1 MRLPALWI
9 VASFAGG
16 IAVAMRGPGSVRL
29 WCSAAAVALALGGVL
44 VWRSK
49 TRAAWALALVAW
61 AAVGGLAGTV
71 ERASV
76 PVNHVTRL
84 IAEGRLDTTAPLRW
98 QGRLREDPMA
108 LPWGRRYEI
117 DLEQVEAGGV
127 STPVSGGL
135 RLSLYGAEHFRGAPW
150 GLRAGDRVEAL
161 VRARPPRNFLDPG
174 AFDERGYLA
183 RQKIDL
189 TGSLRSGELLQ
200 LVDRPR
206 PTLAQRLARIRGT
219 LLARLD
225 ALFPG
230 EPQRAAVLR
239 AMLLGDRSFVD
250 SQVVTAFQK
259 TAAYHVLVV
268 AGLHVGALVV
278 FFLWAG
284 RKLRFG
290 VFATSV
296 LTLIALA
303 AYVGVVQDR
312 PPIFRAALMAAFYLC
327 ARPLF
332 RRIELLNTVALAAL
346 AILFWRPSS
355 LGDSSFE
362 LSFVAAGVIAGLAVP
377 WMERTSAPYEQGL
390 RHLGDVTRD
399 AQHPPKVAQFR
410 IDLRAAAARV
420 ASHAPAW
427 LAPRAGRFV
436 AMPVRAGLRLWEIV
450 LLSAVIQWGMMPLL
464 AMDFHRVSLAG
475 PLSNI
480 PAVILTGF
488 IVPLGFLALL
498 ATFAW
503 ARLAG
508 VFAKAL
514 GFCTGMLI
522 ATVEWFSGL
531 PHVSYRIPGPPA
543 WLWVAFF
550 AAFVA
555 LAAGVR
561 AAAARRQNRLARRQ
575 LSPPVAPIEWAS
587 AAALAA
593 LTVLVA
599 THPFRPELDAGQLE
613 VTVLDVGQGDS
624 IFAAFPGGR
633 TMLVDGG
640 GLSGSEWVG
649 GYRSGTDIGE
659 QVVSPYLWSRG
670 LKRLDVVALTH
681 ADHDHLDGLYS
692 VLENFPVR
700 ELWIGGDDPKPE
712 FQRLVEEARSR
723 GVVIVRQSEGG
734 RFEWQGVEGSI
745 LWPPDGASA
754 GKSNNNSLVMRLSD
768 GRTNFLLTGDIEKQ
782 AEEGLLAQQSREPL
796 AADFLKVPHHGSK
809 TSSSEAFLEAVT
821 PHFAAVSVGESNAFG
836 HPAEEVVERYRQDGV
851 DLLRTDREGAITALS
866 DGQRLSVRAYATG
879 TADLA
884 TEFESPRN
892 ASPRQ
897 ASAPSGQAQTR

>member
-1 MRLPALWI
+1 MKLPALWI
-9 VASFAGG
+9 AASFAAG
-16 IAVAMRGPGSVRL
+16 IAAGTRWPSPVKFWIAT
-29 WCSAAAVALALGGVL
+29 AAAAMLLGGVL
-44 VWRSK
+44 LWRSK
-49 TRAAWALALVAW
+49 THAAWALALVAW
-61 AAVGGLAGTV
+61 AALGGLAIGV
-71 ERASV
+71 ERTAV
-76 PVNHVTRL
+76 PANHVTRL
-84 IAEGRLDTTAPLRW
+84 ISEGRLDTTEPLRW

-117 DLEQVEAGGV
+117 DLEQVEIGNAQM
-127 STPVSGGL
+127 PVSGGL
-135 RLSLYGAEHFRGAPW
+135 RLNLYGAGHFEGAPR

-174 AFDERGYLA
+174 AFDERGYLE

-206 PTLAQRLARIRGT
+206 PTFAQRLARIRGT

-230 EPQRAAVLR
+230 APQRAAVLR

-250 SQVVTAFQK
+250 SEVVTAFQK

-278 FFLWAG
+278 FFLWVC
-284 RKLRFG
+284 RKLRFT
-290 VFATSV
+290 VFATSL
-296 LTLIALA
+296 LTILALA

-346 AILFWRPSS
+346 AILFFKPGS
-355 LGDSSFE
+355 LADSSFE

-377 WMERTSAPYEQGL
+377 WMERTSAPYHQGL

-410 IDLRAAAARV
+410 IDLRTVTTRI
-420 ASHAPAW
+420 ASHLPRW
-427 LAPRAGRFV
+427 LAPRAAKF
-436 AMPVRAGLRLWEIV
+436 ATAPVRVGLRLWEIV

-503 ARLAG
+503 ARLASLL
-508 VFAKAL
+508 AKAL
-514 GFCTGMLI
+514 GFCAGLLLAI
-522 ATVEWFSGL
+522 VEWFSRL

-543 WLWVAFF
+543 WLWLAFF

-555 LAAGVR
+555 LAAGAR
-561 AAAARRQNRLARRQ
+561 AAAARRNNRIARRQ
-575 LSPPVAPIEWAS
+575 LSPPIAPIEWAS
-587 AAALAA
+587 AAVLAA

-599 THPFRPELDAGQLE
+599 THPFRPNLDRGRLE

-633 TMLVDGG
+633 TMLIDGG

-649 GYRSGTDIGE
+649 GYRSGTDVGE
-659 QVVSPYLWSRG
+659 EVVSPYLWSRG

-692 VLENFPVR
+692 VLENFRVG
-700 ELWIGGDDPKPE
+700 ELWVGSDDQRPA
-712 FQRLVEEARSR
+712 FQRLLAEARAR
-723 GVVIVRQSEGG
+723 GVVIIHKARGA
-734 RFEWQGVEGSI
+734 RFDWQGVEGDV
-745 LWPPDGASA
+745 LWPPNEAPAEKSA
-754 GKSNNNSLVMRLSD
+754 NNNSLVLRLAD
-768 GRTNFLLTGDIEKQ
+768 GRDHFLLTGDIEKQ
-782 AEEGLLAQQSREPL
+782 AEEQLVAEQAQEPL

-809 TSSSEAFLEAVT
+809 TSSTEAFLQAVE
-821 PHFAAVSVGESNAFG
+821 PHFAVVSVGESNAFG
-836 HPAEEVVERYRQDGV
+836 HPAPEIVERYQRDGV
-851 DLLRTDREGAITALS
+851 RLLRTDRDGAITALT
-866 DGQRLSVRAYATG
+866 DGQNLSVHAFAER
-879 TADLA
+879 
-884 TEFESPRN
+884 
-892 ASPRQ
+892 
-897 ASAPSGQAQTR
+897 

>member
-1 MRLPALWI
+1 MKLPALWI
-9 VASFAGG
+9 VAAFAVG
-16 IAVAMRGPGSVRL
+16 IAIATRWPGPLKL
-29 WCSAAAVALALGGVL
+29 WLTTAVAAMLLGTVSL
-44 VWRSK
+44 WRSR
-49 TRAAWALALVAW
+49 THAAWVLALVAW
-61 AAVGGLAGTV
+61 AALGGLATAM
-71 ERASV
+71 ERVGV
-76 PVNHVTRL
+76 PANHVTRL
-84 IAEGRLDTTAPLRW
+84 ISAGRLDTTDPLRW

-117 DLEQVEAGGV
+117 DLEQVEVGGA
-127 STPVSGGL
+127 SLPVSGGL
-135 RLSLYGAEHFRGAPW
+135 RLNLYGVEHFEGAPR

-206 PTLAQRLARIRGT
+206 PTFSQRLARVRGT

-250 SQVVTAFQK
+250 SEVVTAFQK

-278 FFLWAG
+278 FFLWVC
-284 RKLRFG
+284 RKLRFTI
-290 VFATSV
+290 FATSLITV
-296 LTLIALA
+296 IALA

-312 PPIFRAALMAAFYLC
+312 PPIFRAALMAALYLC

-346 AILFWRPSS
+346 AILFWKPSS
-355 LGDSSFE
+355 LADSSFE

-377 WMERTSAPYEQGL
+377 WMERTSAPYRQGL

-410 IDLRAAAARV
+410 IDLRAASARI
-420 ASHAPAW
+420 ASRLPQR
-427 LAPRAGRFV
+427 LATRASRLV
-436 AMPVRAGLRLWEIV
+436 TMPVRVGLRLWEIV

-480 PAVILTGF
+480 PAVILTGL
-488 IVPLGFLALL
+488 IVPLGFLALV

-503 ARLAG
+503 ARLASLL
-508 VFAKAL
+508 AKAL
-514 GFCTGMLI
+514 GFCTGMLLAI
-522 ATVEWFSGL
+522 VEWFSRL
-531 PHVSYRIPGPPA
+531 PHVSYRIPGPPT
-543 WLWVAFF
+543 WLWLTFF
-550 AAFVA
+550 AALVA
-555 LAAGVR
+555 LAVAAH
-561 AAAARRQNRLARRQ
+561 AAATRRVNRIARRQ
-575 LSPPVAPIEWAS
+575 LSPPIAPAEWAS
-587 AAALAA
+587 AVVLAA

-599 THPFRPELDAGQLE
+599 THPFRPNLDRGRLE
-613 VTVLDVGQGDS
+613 VSVLDVGQGDS
-624 IFAAFPGGR
+624 IFASFPGGR
-633 TMLVDGG
+633 TMLIDGG

-649 GYRSGTDIGE
+649 GYRSGSDVGE
-659 QVVSPYLWSRG
+659 EVVSPYLWSRG

-692 VLENFPVR
+692 VLENFQVR
-700 ELWIGGDDPKPE
+700 ELWVGSDDDRPA
-712 FQRLVEEARSR
+712 FQRLIAEARSR
-723 GVVIVRQSEGG
+723 GVAIVSQSRGAE
-734 RFEWQGVEGSI
+734 FNWQGVEGDV
-745 LWPPDGASA
+745 LWPPTDAPA
-754 GKSNNNSLVMRLSD
+754 GKGANNASLVLRLSD
-768 GRTNFLLTGDIEKQ
+768 GRVRFLFTGDIEKQ
-782 AEEGLLAQQSREPL
+782 AEEELVAEQTPL

-809 TSSSEAFLEAVT
+809 TSSTEAFLSAVA
-821 PHFAAVSVGESNAFG
+821 PHFAVVSVGESNAFG
-836 HPAEEVVERYRQDGV
+836 HPAPEIVDRYQDDGIG
-851 DLLRTDREGAITALS
+851 LLRTDRDGAITALT
-866 DGQRLSVRAYATG
+866 DGESLSVHAYA
-879 TADLA
+879 
-884 TEFESPRN
+884 E
-892 ASPRQ
+892 Q
-897 ASAPSGQAQTR
+897 

>member
-9 VASFAGG
+9 AASFAAG
-16 IAVAMRGPGSVRL
+16 IVATRWPGALIL
-29 WCSAAAVALALGGVL
+29 WFAAAAIAMLLGGVL
-44 VWRSK
+44 LWRSK
-49 TRAAWALALVAW
+49 MRVAWALALIAW
-61 AAVGGLAGTV
+61 AALGGAAIGI
-71 ERASV
+71 ERSAV
-76 PVNHVTRL
+76 PADHVTRL
-84 IAEGRLDTTAPLRW
+84 IGAGRLDTTVPLRW
-98 QGRLREDPMA
+98 RGRLREDPMA

-117 DLEQVEAGGV
+117 DLERVEVAGA
-127 STPVSGGL
+127 SMPVSRGL
-135 RLSLYGAEHFRGAPW
+135 RLNLYGAEHFEGAPR

-189 TGSLRSGELLQ
+189 TGSLRSGELLR
-200 LVDRPR
+200 LVDRPS
-206 PTLAQRLARIRGT
+206 PTPAQRLAHVRGT

-225 ALFPG
+225 ALFPYA
-230 EPQRAAVLR
+230 PQRAAVLR

-250 SQVVTAFQK
+250 SQIVTAFQK

-278 FFLWAG
+278 FFLWAC
-284 RKLRFG
+284 RRLRFT

-296 LTLIALA
+296 LTVAALA

-346 AILFWRPSS
+346 AILFFKPSS
-355 LGDSSFE
+355 LADSSFE

-377 WMERTSAPYEQGL
+377 WMERTSAPYDHGL

-399 AQHPPKVAQFR
+399 AQHPPRVAQFR
-410 IDLRAAAARV
+410 IDLRAATARL
-420 ASHAPAW
+420 ASHLPQW
-427 LAPRAGRFV
+427 LAPRAGRLV
-436 AMPVRAGLRLWEIV
+436 TMPVRVGLRLWEIV

-464 AMDFHRVSLAG
+464 ARDFHRVSLAG

-480 PAVILTGF
+480 PAVILTGL

-503 ARLAG
+503 ARLAS
-508 VFAKAL
+508 VLAKAL
-514 GFCTGMLI
+514 GFCTGMLL
-522 ATVEWFSGL
+522 ATVEWFSRL
-531 PHVSYRIPGPPA
+531 PHVSYRIPGPPV
-543 WLWVAFF
+543 WLWLAFF
-550 AAFVA
+550 AAFIA
-555 LAAGVR
+555 LAVGAR
-561 AAAARRQNRLARRQ
+561 AAAARRSNRIARRQ
-575 LSPPVAPIEWAS
+575 LAPPIAPIEWAS
-587 AAALAA
+587 AIALAA

-599 THPFRPELDAGQLE
+599 AHPFRANLDRSRLE

-633 TMLVDGG
+633 TMLIDGG

-659 QVVSPYLWSRG
+659 EVVSPYLWSRG
-670 LKRLDVVALTH
+670 LKRLDVVVLTH

-700 ELWIGGDDPKPE
+700 ELWIGSDDQKPE
-712 FQRLVEEARSR
+712 FQRLLAEAHSR
-723 GVVIVRQSEGG
+723 GIAVVHRARGDEFDWHGAEGD
-734 RFEWQGVEGSI
+734 V
-745 LWPPDGASA
+745 LWPPADAPVEKSA
-754 GKSNNNSLVMRLSD
+754 NNDSLVLRLSD
-768 GRTNFLLTGDIEKQ
+768 GRDHFLLTGDIEKQ
-782 AEEGLLAQQSREPL
+782 AEQELVARQSEAPL
-796 AADFLKVPHHGSK
+796 TADFLKVPHHGSK
-809 TSSSEAFLEAVT
+809 TSSTEAFLDAVA
-821 PHFAAVSVGESNAFG
+821 PRFAVASVGESNAFG
-836 HPAEEVVERYRQDGV
+836 HPAAEIVERYERDGAH
-851 DLLRTDREGAITALS
+851 LFRTDRDGAITAVT
-866 DGQRLSVRAYATG
+866 DGQNLSVHTYAARG
-879 TADLA
+879 AGVAED
-884 TEFESPRN
+884 FETPVHSNSWQSLP
-892 ASPRQ
+892 ASGD
-897 ASAPSGQAQTR
+897 SETR